1 MKVSYNWLKEYIGA
15 DISPHELADKLTM
28 IGLEVES
35 TAELGKDIKGVV
47 VAEIVSKEKHPNAD
61 RLSFC
66 KVKTDKGVHEIVC
79 GANNMNAGDFA
90 ALALPGAVLPK
101 GINIEKTKI
110 RGVTSEGMLCSE
122 VELGLKDT
130 SEGIMILQKDLTL
143 GEDITKALDIKDFI
157 LDVNVTP
164 NRADCL
170 SIIGIARET
179 AAAFNKKVQ
188 VTKRK
193 LQETDKPIKNF
204 ISVKIDE
211 PELCHRYTARVIED
225 VAVKDS
231 PDWLKKRLTNL
242 GIRPINNIVDITNYV
257 MLEYGQPLHAFD
269 YDKIADKKI
278 IVRKSKKGEGITTLD
293 GVKRALDEGVLVIAD
308 SKTPAAL
315 AGIMGGEGSEV
326 ASNTKIILLES
337 ACFEPANIRRTSKAM
352 GLSTESSYRFE
363 RGVDIEGVPNALNR
377 AAELISELADGKIA
391 KGFIDEETKPYEPLN
406 IKFRSKKVNEILGTN
421 LDEKDIDICL
431 ARLGFS
437 FDKSIGTVVPP
448 SFRVDIKIETDLIEE
463 IARINGYENIPITIP
478 KAELTA
484 GTKTGID
491 ILIDRIKG
499 FLVNNG
505 FLESI
510 NYSFI
515 STSLLSITETS
526 AHNSIKLLNPLSEE
540 QSVMRKSLIPGLLS
554 NLQYNINHKNLDL
567 RLFETGPVFN
577 QKDNI
582 PEEKTFV
589 SGLISGLRMSEQ
601 GLLWG
606 KDHVDF
612 FDMKGILEN
621 LLGIID
627 IKDFAFEP
635 KKDISYL
642 HPGRSCSIAVNKVN
656 IGILGEIHPS
666 AADKLDL
673 KQPAYVF
680 EIDIDKIINLRQG
693 QKTFKQ
699 IPCYPSIIRD
709 IAIIIDNKV
718 SFKELSDAI
727 ISMDI
732 KLVEDVK
739 VFDVYYGKNI
749 PEGKK
754 SAALRLIYRSDERTL
769 TDDDANTMHN
779 NVVDKLIKK
788 FGAEIRGV

>member
-1 MKVSYNWLKEYIGA
+1 MKISYNWLKEYIGA
-15 DISPHELADKLTM
+15 DILPHELADKLTM

-35 TAELGKDIKGVV
+35 IEELGKDIKGVV

-79 GANNMNAGDFA
+79 GANNMNAGDFV
-90 ALALPGAVLPK
+90 ALALPGASLPK

-110 RGVTSEGMLCSE
+110 RGVTSEGMMCSE
-122 VELGLKDT
+122 VELGFKDT
-130 SEGIMILQKDLTL
+130 SEGIMILQKDLKL
-143 GEDITKALDIKDFI
+143 GEDILTALDIKDFI
-157 LDVNVTP
+157 FDVNVTP

-170 SIIGIARET
+170 SIIGIAREA
-179 AAAFNKKVQ
+179 AAAFNKQMQ
-188 VTKRK
+188 VSKCK
-193 LQETDKPIKNF
+193 LQETDKKVKDL
-204 ISVKIDE
+204 ISVTIDE

-225 VAVKDS
+225 VTVKDS

-278 IVRKSKKGEGITTLD
+278 IVRKSKRGEGIATLD
-293 GVKRALDEGVLVIAD
+293 DVKRALDEGVLVIAD
-308 SKTPAAL
+308 SKTPAAI

-326 ASNTKIILLES
+326 ASNTKNILLES
-337 ACFEPANIRRTSKAM
+337 AYFEPANIRKTSKSI

-363 RGVDIEGVPNALNR
+363 RGIDIDGVPNALNK
-377 AAELISELADGKIA
+377 AAELISELAGGKIA
-391 KGFIDEETKPYEPLN
+391 KGFIDEYPKPYKPLN

-421 LDEKDIDICL
+421 LEEKDIEICL

-437 FDKSIGTVVPP
+437 FDKSTGTVVPP
-448 SFRVDIKIETDLIEE
+448 CFRVDIKMEADLIEE
-463 IARINGYENIPITIP
+463 IARINGYDNIPITIP

-484 GTKTGID
+484 GTKTNID

-505 FLESI
+505 FLEAI

-515 STSLLSITETS
+515 SPSLLSITETS

-554 NLQYNINHKNLDL
+554 NLRYNINHKNLDL
-567 RLFETGPVFN
+567 RLFETGPIFN

-582 PEEKTFV
+582 SEEKTFV

-601 GLLWG
+601 GLMWG

-612 FDMKGILEN
+612 FDMKGIMEN

-642 HPGRSCSIAVNKVN
+642 HPGRSCSIAVNKIN

-666 AADKLDL
+666 VSDKLDL

-680 EIDIDKIINLRQG
+680 ELDIDKIASLWQG

-699 IPCYPSIIRD
+699 IPCYPSIVRD
-709 IAIIIDNKV
+709 IALIIDNKV
-718 SFKELSDAI
+718 SFRELADTI

-739 VFDVYYGKNI
+739 TFDVYYGKNI

-754 SAALRLIYRSDERTL
+754 SVALRLIYRSGERTL
-769 TDDDANTMHN
+769 TDDDVNAIHN
-779 NVVDKLIKK
+779 DVIDKLIKK
-788 FGAEIRGV
+788 FGSEIRGI